1 MITLKNHRKYI
12 LNKYVIT
19 LNRKYINVDKK
30 KTFPIYLSHASG
42 VYIKVKTVYECI
54 QPTLPS
60 LFDK

>member
-1 MITLKNHRKYI
+1 

-42 VYIKVKTVYECI
+42 VYIKVKAIYECN